1 VSNKKLKIYADGD
14 YKAPQGIPKVT
25 VYGVVDEPMNVEGVE
40 HENVSWLEAT
50 NTLLVN
56 GLDLVL
62 NGESTLSWE

>member
-14 YKAPQGIPKVT
+14 YKPAQRITKVT
-25 VYGVVDEPMNVEGVE
+25 VYGVVDEPMNVEGVD

-50 NTLLVN
+50 NALLVN